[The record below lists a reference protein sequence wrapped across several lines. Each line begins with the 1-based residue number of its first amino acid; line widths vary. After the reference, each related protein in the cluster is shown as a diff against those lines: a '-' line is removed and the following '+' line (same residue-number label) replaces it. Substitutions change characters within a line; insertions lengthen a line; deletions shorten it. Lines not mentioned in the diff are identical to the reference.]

1 MKIQELAQLWN
12 MSEDELNTMI
22 KSIIGEDAT
31 PEEIEVAV
39 MDIMGSLQSTL
50 SDPHTLHQCLSFM
63 SMEDL
68 SDLLTTLGNTPT
80 GQPSKEDMIA
90 RLHDMLTA
98 PDHMIQVYPWLSNGE
113 VDILKQMCVTNVP
126 LVSTDIIFYV
136 SELIRYGLCYLDQYG
151 KHLLFPEDLK
161 NTFLVAQAEPTL
173 QAKQRENAAIYSI
186 CAAAVYYFGVYPI
199 SMLQSKI
206 QQATGKAMTEQD
218 LILWHNTS
226 IMPRDEFFFKNGYV
240 ISGALHQTPEDVV
253 ALQQIQKMKKLH
265 FWPTPEALFTLS
277 MEQWLIDDDVYT
289 DFWDL
294 APYMMDNEF
303 GDIMSVSRFVEASIR
318 TGAPFDALMGY
329 LSEQIFAFD
338 TDEQIDAFIQI
349 MKRLWDNTPMWEN
362 CGYSL
367 AQVQAGVPQKNAEQ
381 KKESAKG
388 KVISLAEHRAKKNM

>member
-1 MKIQELAQLWN
+1 M
-12 MSEDELNTMI
+12 
-22 KSIIGEDAT
+22 
-31 PEEIEVAV
+31 
-39 MDIMGSLQSTL
+39 
-50 SDPHTLHQCLSFM
+50 
-63 SMEDL
+63 
-68 SDLLTTLGNTPT
+68 
-80 GQPSKEDMIA
+80 
-90 RLHDMLTA
+90 
-98 PDHMIQVYPWLSNGE
+98 
-113 VDILKQMCVTNVP
+113 
-126 LVSTDIIFYV
+126 
-136 SELIRYGLCYLDQYG
+136 
-151 KHLLFPEDLK
+151 
-161 NTFLVAQAEPTL
+161 VAQAEPTL

-240 ISGALHQTPEDVV
+240 ISGALHQTPEDVI